1 MRSVMRRDP
10 APSRIAYRLQRI
22 WLTPLY
28 RRLIRTGVPLLLVAA
43 VAGIWFS
50 NADRRAQVAGVVQDI
65 RARIES
71 RPELQL
77 VRLTVSG
84 ASPETEEA
92 IRSGLAMQFPVSS
105 LALDLSALRARAEGL
120 DAVRRAD
127 VRVRPE
133 GTLEVAVTERLPIV
147 VWRNADDLVL
157 LDEAGHRVAGLENR
171 IDRPDLPLIAGPG
184 VQDVVPEAMRLL
196 AAAEP
201 LRTRIRGLVR
211 IGERRWNLV
220 LDRGQEIMLPEQDAV
235 AALERVIALDQ
246 AEDLLD
252 RDVTVVDMRIGRRP
266 TLRLSEEA
274 IAALQGASL
283 TARNTRQTKGALH

>member
-1 MRSVMRRDP
+1 MRRDP

-28 RRLIRTGVPLLLVAA
+28 RRLIRTGVPVLLVAA

-50 NADRRAQVAGVVQDI
+50 SADRRAQVAGVVQDI

-84 ASPETEEA
+84 ASPETAEA
-92 IRSGLAMQFPVSS
+92 IRSGLAIQFPVSS
-105 LALDLSALRARAEGL
+105 LALDLTGLRAKAEEL

-184 VQDVVPEAMRLL
+184 VQDVVPEALRLL

-252 RDVTVVDMRIGRRP
+252 RDVTVVGMRIGRRP

>member
-28 RRLIRTGVPLLLVAA
+28 RRLIRTGVPVLLIAA
-43 VAGIWFS
+43 VAGIWFAD
-50 NADRRAQVAGVVQDI
+50 ADRRAQMAGLVQDI

-92 IRSGLAMQFPVSS
+92 IRSGLGVQFPVSS
-105 LALDLSALRARAEGL
+105 LALDLTALRARAEGL

-147 VWRNADDLVL
+147 VWRNADDLML

-171 IDRPDLPLIAGPG
+171 IDRPDLPLIAGSG
-184 VQDVVPEAMRLL
+184 VQEVVPEALRLL
-196 AAAEP
+196 GAAEP

-274 IAALQGASL
+274 VAALQGASL

>member
-1 MRSVMRRDP
+1 MRRDP

-28 RRLIRTGVPLLLVAA
+28 RRLLRTGVPVLLVAA

-50 NADRRAQVAGVVQDI
+50 SADRRAQVAGVVQDI

-84 ASPETEEA
+84 ASPETAEA
-92 IRSGLAMQFPVSS
+92 IRSGLAIQFPVSS
-105 LALDLSALRARAEGL
+105 LALDLTGLRAKAEEL

-184 VQDVVPEAMRLL
+184 VQDVVPEALRLL

>member
-28 RRLIRTGVPLLLVAA
+28 RRLIRTGLPVLLVAA

>member
-1 MRSVMRRDP
+1 MRRDP

-28 RRLIRTGVPLLLVAA
+28 RRLIRTGVPVLLVAA

-50 NADRRAQVAGVVQDI
+50 SADRRAQVAGVVQDI

-84 ASPETEEA
+84 ASPETAEA
-92 IRSGLAMQFPVSS
+92 IRSGLAIQFPVSS
-105 LALDLSALRARAEGL
+105 LALDLTGLRAKAEEL

-184 VQDVVPEAMRLL
+184 VQDVVPEALRLL

>member
-1 MRSVMRRDP
+1 MRRDP

-28 RRLIRTGVPLLLVAA
+28 RRLIRTGVPVLLVAA

>member
-1 MRSVMRRDP
+1 M
-10 APSRIAYRLQRI
+10 
-22 WLTPLY
+22 
-28 RRLIRTGVPLLLVAA
+28 
-43 VAGIWFS
+43 
-50 NADRRAQVAGVVQDI
+50 
-65 RARIES
+65 
-71 RPELQL
+71 
-77 VRLTVSG
+77 
-84 ASPETEEA
+84 
-92 IRSGLAMQFPVSS
+92 
-105 LALDLSALRARAEGL
+105 
-120 DAVRRAD
+120 
-127 VRVRPE
+127 
-133 GTLEVAVTERLPIV
+133 
-147 VWRNADDLVL
+147 
-157 LDEAGHRVAGLENR
+157 AGLENR

>member
-28 RRLIRTGVPLLLVAA
+28 RRLIRTGVPVLLVAA

-50 NADRRAQVAGVVQDI
+50 SADRRAQVAGVVQDI

-84 ASPETEEA
+84 ASPETAEA
-92 IRSGLAMQFPVSS
+92 IRSGLAIQFPVSS
-105 LALDLSALRARAEGL
+105 LALDLTGLRAKAEEL

-184 VQDVVPEAMRLL
+184 VQDVVPEALRLL